1 MTGTY
6 AIAYGGVPVHG
17 GGPASSSLADGGAV
31 AMGGGMEYDPGPETG
46 RCHHRKV
53 DDTYCGRFP
62 KKGSLY
68 CPLHK
73 TADETIDLIDEAL
86 ANEA

>member
-1 MTGTY
+1 
-6 AIAYGGVPVHG
+6 
-17 GGPASSSLADGGAV
+17 
-31 AMGGGMEYDPGPETG
+31 MGGGIPFDPPPDPS

-53 DDTYCGRFP
+53 DGEFCQRWP

-73 TADETIDLIDEAL
+73 SADETIDLIDEAL
-86 ANEA
+86 NDED

>member
-1 MTGTY
+1 
-6 AIAYGGVPVHG
+6 
-17 GGPASSSLADGGAV
+17 
-31 AMGGGMEYDPGPETG
+31 MGGGIEYDPGPETG
-46 RCHHRKV
+46 RCHHQKV
-53 DDTYCGRFP
+53 DGDYCGRYP